1 MGADERAIPI
11 LEHVLKYHTVTNGD
25 VQNMLGVSKPTAT
38 RILQITGDMISYT
51 KGDLLSSKAQA
62 LVNTVN
68 TVGVMGKGIAL
79 HFKELFPYNF
89 TVYAEACKK
98 GELAPGKMLVVKD
111 SNLALGERLI
121 INFPTKVHWR
131 QPSQYEYIE
140 DGLRDLVRV
149 IGEYGITSIAIPPL
163 GCGNGGLDWAVV
175 KEMIAQAL
183 SSIDGVEITVYE
195 PSAEVS
201 ALLSKQSRN
210 VQAHLTPA
218 RAMLLYALFC
228 YEVHDERCSLFVAN
242 KLSYFYQML
251 GEKEFGPYSVS
262 VGHMLNAVN
271 GKYIHGLERM
281 DAKPFEALMLDY
293 DRKAEVGDYV
303 HNRLSPEQIEHIKQ
317 LLKLIDGYESAYSLE
332 VLASVAY
339 VRREHPGISIDETI
353 NEIQNWSARKKNLFK
368 QEHIKAAY
376 DRLNPWM
383 V

>member
-1 MGADERAIPI
+1 
-11 LEHVLKYHTVTNGD
+11 
-25 VQNMLGVSKPTAT
+25 
-38 RILQITGDMISYT
+38 MISYT
-51 KGDLLSSKAQA
+51 KGDLLSSSAQA

-79 HFKELFPYNF
+79 HFKEMFPYNF
-89 TVYAEACKK
+89 SVYAEVCKR
-98 GELAPGKMLVVKD
+98 GELVPGRMLVVKD
-111 SNLALGERLI
+111 SNLAMGERI
-121 INFPTKVHWR
+121 VINFPTKVHWR
-131 QPSQYEYIE
+131 QPSRYEYIE
-140 DGLRDLVRV
+140 EGLKDLVRV
-149 IGEYGITSIAIPPL
+149 IGEYGIASIAIPPL
-163 GCGNGGLDWAVV
+163 GCGNGGLEWAIV
-175 KEMIAQAL
+175 KEMIERAL
-183 SSIDGVEITVYE
+183 STLDGVEIIVYE

-201 ALLSKQSRN
+201 TLLAKQSRN
-210 VQAHLTPA
+210 VHAHLTPA

-242 KLSYFYQML
+242 KLSYFYQIL

-262 VGHMLNAVN
+262 VGHLLNAVN
-271 GKYIHGLERM
+271 GKYIHGLEQM

-368 QEHIKAAY
+368 QEHIRAAY
-376 DRLNPWM
+376 DRLNAWM

>member
-1 MGADERAIPI
+1 
-11 LEHVLKYHTVTNGD
+11 
-25 VQNMLGVSKPTAT
+25 
-38 RILQITGDMISYT
+38 MISYT

-79 HFKELFPYNF
+79 HFKEMFPYNF
-89 TVYAEACKK
+89 SVYAQACKK
-98 GELAPGKMLVVKD
+98 GELTPGKMLVVKD
-111 SNLALGERLI
+111 SNLALGERII

-131 QPSQYEYIE
+131 QPSRYEYIE
-140 DGLRDLVRV
+140 EGLKDLVRV

-175 KEMIAQAL
+175 RGMIEQAL
-183 SSIDGVEITVYE
+183 DPLTEVDISIYE

-201 ALLSKQSRN
+201 AQLARQSGN
-210 VQAHLTPA
+210 ASAQLTPA
-218 RAMLLYALFC
+218 RAMLLYAMFC

-251 GEKEFGPYSVS
+251 GEKEFANMPFKAHYYGPYSVS

-271 GKYIHGLERM
+271 GKYIHGLEQM

-293 DRKAEVGDYV
+293 ERKAEVGEYV
-303 HNRLSPEQIEHIKQ
+303 HKSLSPEQIGHIKQ
-317 LLKLIDGYESAYSLE
+317 LLKLIDGFESAYSLE

-339 VRREHPGISIDETI
+339 VRREHPGIGVEETI
-353 NEIQNWSARKKNLFK
+353 QEIQNWSARKKNLFK
-368 QEHIKAAY
+368 REHIDAAY
-376 DRLNPWM
+376 KRLNAW
-383 V
+383 VA

>member
-1 MGADERAIPI
+1 
-11 LEHVLKYHTVTNGD
+11 
-25 VQNMLGVSKPTAT
+25 
-38 RILQITGDMISYT
+38 MISYT

-111 SNLALGERLI
+111 SNLALGEKLI

-140 DGLRDLVRV
+140 DGLRALVRV

-183 SSIDGVEITVYE
+183 SSVDGVEITVYE

-201 ALLSKQSRN
+201 ALLAKQSRN

-251 GEKEFGPYSVS
+251 GETEFAKMPFKAHYYGPYSVS
-262 VGHMLNAVN
+262 VGHLLNAVN
-271 GKYIHGLERM
+271 GKYIHGLEQM

-293 DRKAEVGDYV
+293 DRKAEVSDYV

-368 QEHIKAAY
+368 QEHIRAAY
-376 DRLNPWM
+376 DRLNAWM

>member
-1 MGADERAIPI
+1 
-11 LEHVLKYHTVTNGD
+11 
-25 VQNMLGVSKPTAT
+25 
-38 RILQITGDMISYT
+38 MISYT

-79 HFKELFPYNF
+79 HFKEAFPYNF
-89 TVYAEACKK
+89 SVYAEACKR

-111 SNLALGERLI
+111 SNLALGERTI

-131 QPSQYEYIE
+131 NPSRYEYIE
-140 DGLRDLVRV
+140 EGLKDLVHV

-175 KEMIAQAL
+175 KEMIEKDLAPL
-183 SSIDGVEITVYE
+183 KDIDITVYE
-195 PSAEVS
+195 PSAEIS
-201 ALLSKQSRN
+201 AMLAKQSRN
-210 VQAHLTPA
+210 TTARLTPA

-251 GEKEFGPYSVS
+251 GEKEFAKMPFKAHYYGPYSVS

-271 GKYIHGLERM
+271 GKYIHGLEQM

-293 DRKAEVGDYV
+293 ERKAEVGEYV
-303 HNRLSPEQIEHIKQ
+303 HNCLAPAQIGHIKQ
-317 LLKLIDGYESAYSLE
+317 LLKIIDGYESAYSLE

-339 VRREHPGISIDETI
+339 VRREHPGIGIGDTI
-353 NEIQNWSARKKNLFK
+353 HEIQNWSVRKKNLFK
-368 QEHIKAAY
+368 QEHIEAAFEH
-376 DRLNPWM
+376 LNAWM
-383 V
+383 AF

>member
-1 MGADERAIPI
+1 
-11 LEHVLKYHTVTNGD
+11 
-25 VQNMLGVSKPTAT
+25 
-38 RILQITGDMISYT
+38 MISYT

-183 SSIDGVEITVYE
+183 SSVDGVEITVYE

-201 ALLSKQSRN
+201 ALLAKQSRN

-271 GKYIHGLERM
+271 GKYIHGLEQM

-303 HNRLSPEQIEHIKQ
+303 HNRLSPEQIDHIKQ

-339 VRREHPGISIDETI
+339 VRREHPGISLDETI

-368 QEHIKAAY
+368 QEHIRAAY
-376 DRLNPWM
+376 DRLNAWM